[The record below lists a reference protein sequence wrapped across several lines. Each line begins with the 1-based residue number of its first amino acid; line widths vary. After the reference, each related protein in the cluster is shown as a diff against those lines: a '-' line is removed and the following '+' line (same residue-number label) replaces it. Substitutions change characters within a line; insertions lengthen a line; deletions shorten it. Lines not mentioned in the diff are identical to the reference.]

1 MARLYCRR
9 MVLRRALLLWLLAGI
24 LEPGASIAAGEGTPA
39 LPPARTA
46 PATIAPLGCPIVAP
60 PELEPL
66 PGDTDPTTAWIT
78 AGGAEFRLGGDG
90 RFTSPLAIRRG
101 DSLLSADDAS
111 YDAATGSFAVTGNI
125 DFRNPS
131 TRVRGESATYAPQ
144 AEQLTI
150 TAADFELFTLP
161 ARGSAG
167 RIAVAGSERLVL
179 KDARY
184 TACAPGKDD
193 WLLKADEI
201 SIDRSKGMAA
211 ARNARLEFFGVPIVW
226 LPYLTYPI
234 SGQRKTGLLLPDVG
248 TSGQRGFEVLVPWY
262 INLAPNYDATVTP
275 RYMSQRGLQLQGE
288 FRYLE
293 VNHRGTLGADF
304 LADDKGTGDNRALL
318 EVNHRSRL
326 PGRTQL
332 TMTGTDVSDP
342 QYFEDF
348 ASGIAGTSQIAL
360 ERRADL
366 EYFDGPWS
374 MLLRLQDFQT
384 LDEEGIP
391 EDQRPYRRLPQ
402 LAGRGFWPRGP
413 LGLEY
418 TLDTDLTWFDRNVGV
433 TGMRG
438 HVLPKLALPL
448 EWRGVTLRTSAA
460 LDATGYRLDNTEPGA
475 NTQPSRNVPIYAADL
490 STVLE
495 RRVDES
501 SRYLQTLEPRLQYVS
516 IPFEDQTD
524 LPVFDTL
531 NPDFNIVQLFR
542 ANRFVGLD
550 RVGDTDQLSMGLTTR
565 LLRAKD
571 GSQFLTATIG
581 QRRYFSDRNV
591 VLGSNE
597 ASSSSS
603 SDYIGELGMN
613 INDEWNLDM
622 GYQWD
627 SELNETQL
635 AEIRVLYHPDDLRVL
650 HLGYRKR
657 GDNVEEID
665 VAAAWPLGGRWNV
678 VGRYN
683 YSLIGNTPLES
694 FAGVEYATCCW
705 GLRMTMRRNLV
716 ARTGESDTFLNLQLL
731 LKGFGTG
738 GRSARQALGRDILQ
752 GNQFD
757 RY

>member
-1 MARLYCRR
+1 
-9 MVLRRALLLWLLAGI
+9 MVLRRALLLWLGAGI
-24 LEPGASIAAGEGTPA
+24 LGPGASIAAGVETPV
-39 LPPARTA
+39 LPARGSASPTA
-46 PATIAPLGCPIVAP
+46 VPLGCPIVAP
-60 PELEPL
+60 DALEPL
-66 PGDTDPTTAWIT
+66 PEGTDPEATFIT

-90 RFTSPLAIRRG
+90 RFTNPLVIRRG
-101 DSLLSADDAS
+101 DSSLAAENAS
-111 YDAATGSFAVTGNI
+111 FDAATGSFAVDGQI
-125 DFRNPS
+125 DFRNPV
-131 TRVRGESATYAPQ
+131 TRVRGASATYSPQ
-144 AEQLTI
+144 DERLTI

-161 ARGSAG
+161 ARGTAG
-167 RIAVAGSERLVL
+167 RIAVEGSERLVL

-201 SIDRSKGMAA
+201 TIDRSKGMAS
-211 ARNARLEFFGVPIVW
+211 ARNARLEFLGVPIVW

-234 SGQRKTGLLLPDVG
+234 SGQRKTGLLLPDFG

-262 INLAPNYDATVTP
+262 INLAPNYDATITP
-275 RYMSQRGLQLQGE
+275 RYMTQRGLQVQGE
-288 FRYLE
+288 FRYLDAD
-293 VNHRGTLGADF
+293 HRGTLGAEF
-304 LADDKGTGDNRALL
+304 LADDDASGDNRALL
-318 EVNHRSRL
+318 RVAHRSRL
-326 PGRTQL
+326 PGRTRL
-332 TMTGTDVSDP
+332 NVIATDVSDP

-348 ASGIAGTSQIAL
+348 AAGIEATSQIAL
-360 ERRADL
+360 ERRVDL
-366 EYFDGPWS
+366 EYFQGPWT

-391 EDQRPYRRLPQ
+391 PDQRPYRRLPQ
-402 LAGRGFWPRGP
+402 LAGRGYWPRGP

-418 TLDTDLTWFDRNVGV
+418 SLDTDLSWFDRNVGV
-433 TGMRG
+433 TGLRG
-438 HVLPKLALPL
+438 HALPQVALPL
-448 EWRGVTLRTSAA
+448 EWRGVTLRTGAA
-460 LDATGYRLDNTEPGA
+460 LDVTGYRLDDTGPGA
-475 NTQPSRNVPIYAADL
+475 STRPSRSVPIYTAEL

-495 RRVDES
+495 RKVDES

-516 IPFEDQTD
+516 IPFEDQSD

-550 RVGDTDQLSMGLTTR
+550 RVGDTDQLSIGLTTR
-565 LLRAKD
+565 LLRARD
-571 GSQFLTATIG
+571 GSQFLTATVG
-581 QRRYFSDRNV
+581 QTRYFTTREV
-591 VLGSNE
+591 VLGG
-597 ASSSSS
+597 ADSSSNSS

-613 INDEWNLDM
+613 INDQWNLDI

-627 SELNETQL
+627 SDQNETEL
-635 AEIRVLYHPDDLRVL
+635 AEIRLLYHPDDLRVV
-650 HLGYRKR
+650 HLGYRLR

-665 VAAAWPLGGRWNV
+665 VAAAWPLAGRWNV

-683 YSLIGNTPLES
+683 YSLIGQTALES

-705 GLRMTMRRNLV
+705 GLRLTMRRNLV

-738 GRSARQALGRDILQ
+738 DRSAKRVLGRDILQ